1 MQINF
6 MFKLRSHSQNVSFC
20 ICQVFQLHSFNLKSE
35 TLIVLR
41 ISDKEYSSSP
51 FKCAHVFYRNRKRWR
66 ERKKKYIF
74 FIFKQIEEG
83 TRW

>member
-6 MFKLRSHSQNVSFC
+6 MFKLRSHPQNVSFC
-20 ICQVFQLHSFNLKSE
+20 ICQAFQMHSFNLKSE

-51 FKCAHVFYRNRKRWR
+51 FKCAHVFIEIEKDGRK
-66 ERKKKYIF
+66 ERKIYF
-74 FIFKQIEEG
+74 LYFQ
-83 TRW
+83 TN

>member
-6 MFKLRSHSQNVSFC
+6 TFKLRSRPQNVSFC
-20 ICQVFQLHSFNLKSE
+20 ICQVFQMHSFNLKSE

-51 FKCAHVFYRNRKRWR
+51 IKHAHIFIEIEKEGKREKKC
-66 ERKKKYIF
+66 IF
-74 FIFKQIEEG
+74 FYFQIN
-83 TRW
+83 

>member
-6 MFKLRSHSQNVSFC
+6 TFKLRSRPQNVSFC
-20 ICQVFQLHSFNLKSE
+20 ICQVFQMHSFNLKSE

-51 FKCAHVFYRNRKRWR
+51 IKHAHIFIEIEKEGKREKNVF
-66 ERKKKYIF
+66 F
-74 FIFKQIEEG
+74 FYFQIN
-83 TRW
+83 